1 LLQFEKFKIIG
12 KMPNFTQNEDCVPI
26 LDDQTIADDIS
37 EPPENEENS
46 SVIITDAEQLAE
58 QRKAKIQFAVGSLM
72 AFCSGLTLTVNAAMI
87 KAEKVDFGELLVIRG
102 LMQIPIMLI
111 IIAIRGLFSYIIW
124 CSSTMF

>member
-1 LLQFEKFKIIG
+1 
-12 KMPNFTQNEDCVPI
+12 MPNFTQNEDCVPI

-37 EPPENEENS
+37 EPPENEDNS
-46 SVIITDAEQLAE
+46 SVIITE